1 MNQIVVTGM
10 VLSAAPIGEYDK
22 RVVILTKEQGKMA
35 AFARGARKPNS
46 PLVAAVN
53 PFCFG
58 EFTIYAGRTSNSIQA
73 AQITN
78 YFPELRKDMDD
89 ACYGFYFL
97 EFADYFTTEGN
108 DEREMLKLLYQTM
121 KALINK
127 RIPNRLVRYI
137 FELRTLCINGQGPQ
151 VFQCVSCG
159 DKDRE
164 TVFSVKK
171 GGLVCTEC
179 AGDVID
185 GIRLSQS
192 ALYSMQYIESSKI
205 ERLYTFVV
213 SEEVLDELGRIMG
226 RYLDVYVEKNFKSLE
241 ILQSLLRVK

>member
-1 MNQIVVTGM
+1 M
-10 VLSAAPIGEYDK
+10 
-22 RVVILTKEQGKMA
+22 
-35 AFARGARKPNS
+35 
-46 PLVAAVN
+46 
-53 PFCFG
+53 
-58 EFTIYAGRTSNSIQA
+58 
-73 AQITN
+73 
-78 YFPELRKDMDD
+78 
-89 ACYGFYFL
+89 
-97 EFADYFTTEGN
+97 
-108 DEREMLKLLYQTM
+108 
-121 KALINK
+121 
-127 RIPNRLVRYI
+127 
-137 FELRTLCINGQGPQ
+137 
-151 VFQCVSCG
+151 FQCVSCG

-226 RYLDVYVEKNFKSLE
+226 RYLDVYVEKHFKSLE